1 MATEDPT
8 PPVLYEQS
16 WLEDLF
22 GQPLT
27 LLPLTS
33 TDTDLPPNAWYLVQ
47 RPHSVK
53 WNKWFHQ
60 LQRKNIPFKILH
72 LSDEFGTDIIGCY
85 DLPNC
90 KAIVRT
96 YPRPDLYDAPF
107 PSLVTIP
114 LGYHHRLTPSTHS
127 ISQTPFSER
136 PLVWSFHGTKWFDR
150 DTELAAFASFTPND
164 CRLQPEWNHSTATT
178 KEEYLQSLSQ
188 TKYCPILRG
197 NNVETFRL
205 YEALEAGSLPV
216 TSITGSDF
224 LAWIEKE
231 LGLSALYGWDNPI
244 KVLQEG
250 RGTDAIQQ
258 EVQQRWKAWKERI
271 REQIRGI

>member
-8 PPVLYEQS
+8 PPVLYEHA

-114 LGYHHRLTPSTHS
+114 LGYHHRPTPSTSH
-127 ISQTPFSER
+127 IPFSER

-150 DTELAAFASFTPND
+150 EAQLAPLAPFTPND
-164 CRLQPEWNHSTATT
+164 CRLQPEWNHPTATT

-216 TSITGSDF
+216 TTITGGDF

-231 LGLSALYGWDNPI
+231 LGLSSLYGWENPVN
-244 KVLQEG
+244 VLQEG

-271 REQIRGI
+271 REQIRAL